1 VPLPDGAATTTEAAA
16 GLYERLSAVGVEAQV
31 TAYDGQGYLRLSA
44 AVYNE
49 LADYER
55 LAEVLPAAL

>member
-1 VPLPDGAATTTEAAA
+1 VATTPESASE
-16 GLYERLSAVGVEAQV
+16 LYERLSAVGVEAQV
-31 TAYDGQGYLRLSA
+31 TAYGGRGHLRLSA

-55 LAEVLPAAL
+55 LAEVLPGAL